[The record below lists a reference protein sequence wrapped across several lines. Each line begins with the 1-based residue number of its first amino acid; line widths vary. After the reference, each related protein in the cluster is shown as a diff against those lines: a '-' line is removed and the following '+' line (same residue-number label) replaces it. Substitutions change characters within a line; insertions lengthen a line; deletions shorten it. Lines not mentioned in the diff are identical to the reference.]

1 MKHKYQKKL
10 FDIEVDFEHQLNS
23 AKQFRDLS
31 NELQKEFDKK
41 GIVVSKKASIKKK
54 SKNEWRILDKFQRDI
69 EAYYLTLN
77 YNDITER
84 RRLYVRGDS
93 PSGKSDLIWDYHI
106 FRSHIDVREV
116 FDDKWFSCENRK
128 KLTSTQKQKWDFFFR
143 PIKIKVGKYQRKK
156 LKKVQEELN
165 QIEEELR
172 VATIVLAITLLVIFM
187 GAWKNGSVG
196 MLIVIS
202 AIILVSLMKY
212 LSNIDII
219 ALLCKMINKKKWI
232 RAYED
237 EIDNLESQ
245 IDEIVV
251 PSSSEIVKC
260 LEKEIGQLNTEAV
273 RKLSIDKAGVKT
285 PDSDSNPLN
294 LCGIS
299 LFSHA
304 IFQPDFQ
311 RVIFDRLGKQ
321 TQNFYGYRAYENGY
335 IPSGWYMTFTFLA
348 CKRVCISGF
357 YYDFILGQRVNQ
369 LNKEYFYEDLIGN
382 SVNTNRVDDPFD
394 NQDSKTVEVD
404 VVKMSFRDSRKIAIS
419 LKNEK
424 TYKDI
429 QERIKNQKLKD
440 DLEARSLIED
450 DDERLIAKLILSEDN
465 ADTNADIM
473 VDFVRKK
480 LDEVKDK
487 IKFTQ

>member
-1 MKHKYQKKL
+1 MEREYQKKL
-10 FDIEVDFEHQLNS
+10 FKLEVDFEHQLNS

-31 NELQKEFDKK
+31 KQLREKFDSE

-84 RRLYVRGDS
+84 RRLYVRGDT
-93 PSGKSDLIWDYHI
+93 PSGKSDIIWDYHI

-116 FDDKWFSCENRK
+116 FDDKWFSCENRE
-128 KLTSTQKQKWDFFFR
+128 KLTAMQRQKWDFFFR

-172 VATIVLAITLLVIFM
+172 VATIVLAITLLTIFM

-202 AIILVSLMKY
+202 VIILVSLMKY

-219 ALLCKMINKKKWI
+219 ALLNTWISKKKWI

-237 EIDNLESQ
+237 EIYNLESQ

-251 PSSSEIVKC
+251 PSSSQIVKS
-260 LEKEIGQLNTEAV
+260 LEKEIYQLNTEAV
-273 RKLSIDKAGVKT
+273 RKLSIDKATVQT

-311 RVIFDRLGKQ
+311 RVIFNRLGKQ
-321 TQNFYGYRAYENGY
+321 TQNFYGYRPYKNGY
-335 IPSGWYMTFTFLA
+335 MPSGWYMTFTFLDH
-348 CKRVCISGF
+348 KRVCISGF

-394 NQDSKTVEVD
+394 NQDGKTVEVD

-419 LKNEK
+419 LKNIK

-429 QERIKNQKLKD
+429 QERIKDQESMGEF
-440 DLEARSLIED
+440 EARSLIED
-450 DDERLIAKLILSEDN
+450 DDEKLIAKLILSKTN
-465 ADTNADIM
+465 ADTNADKM
-473 VDFVRKK
+473 VKHVRKK